1 MDLVSAEEQ
10 ARLLGLLRTLNPGAD
25 IQPTRQSVVPLSKV
39 INTRRFSFEKA
50 AQNAGWLKVS

>member
-1 MDLVSAEEQ
+1 MSAEEQ

-50 AQNAGWLKVS
+50 AQTAGWLKVS